1 MTSVAFFFL
10 QFFWSAALE
19 TPEKGSAVVKMA
31 LLGHVEN
38 FWVHGHTLDRMNHMA
53 HFALGRGNDLFDH
66 LEVIISSLVEVS
78 HNPELLDADRN
89 ILCRVAEL
97 LDVVLS
103 RSHEDL
109 FLPME
114 CTLTCYVPARREAS
128 WTAVRWK
135 AEAAAR
141 DYRLVSHLLR
151 AYCKHLPRHLL
162 LREHNWLE
170 RCVRVLSEV
179 AARL

>member
-1 MTSVAFFFL
+1 MLFCTFPQLFFV
-10 QFFWSAALE
+10 S
-19 TPEKGSAVVKMA
+19 TRNSGKGSAVVKMS
-31 LLGHVEN
+31 LRGHVEN

-78 HNPELLDADRN
+78 HNPELSDADRN

-114 CTLTCYVPARREAS
+114 CTLVMCLRGARQFGLRSDGQQRLRPEIIDWCLICYGHIAS
-128 WTAVRWK
+128 IFQGIFSCGSITGWK
-135 AEAAAR
+135 DACACCR
-141 DYRLVSHLLR
+141 
-151 AYCKHLPRHLL
+151 K
-162 LREHNWLE
+162 
-170 RCVRVLSEV
+170 
-179 AARL
+179 